1 MRFFFVFL
9 FVLLSLQR
17 GSAAQ
22 PGDLISMA
30 YLGRYSASAL
40 EILND
45 EYYQLSALGYLIQD
59 QPDAGV
65 QYAVDVYR
73 VEYSTTDFNGTLV
86 IGSGLYAD
94 PVTSRRENVVLY
106 THGTAVTIWDTPSN
120 VSGEAFDGPTV
131 LINVAGRG
139 GLKLLMP
146 DGTGFWTS
154 TVPQHRYLMGEVEG
168 RTAIDMWTAVQQSR
182 VFLNDPPQGDLHL
195 FGLSA
200 GALPALWA
208 QRLYEADGGTIA
220 EVTLMGAVT
229 APETFVDESLPKVG
243 RYYHVYDAF
252 AFEAWIN
259 TSSGAVSASSVFK
272 DPSSITSLFDMD
284 HSYNEVIAGLKNT
297 AGATYLPGFLHDFQR
312 NADHPAR
319 VFLRASDATVGWC
332 PKAPIIF
339 HHFEEDTEVSFES
352 AVAAQAALIRVP
364 AVGAP
369 RSSGTTAPRC
379 RSWHTPEPSILSSGI
394 ICFRSTRMVRCP
406 VCHGSTRSESP
417 SVTRSAHAVD

>member
-1 MRFFFVFL
+1 MCLRFLTRVFCVSFFI
-9 FVLLSLQR
+9 LLSLHP
-17 GSAAQ
+17 GNAAQ
-22 PGDLISMA
+22 PGHLISMKH
-30 YLGRYSASAL
+30 LGTYSVSAL
-40 EILND
+40 ETLND

-59 QPDAGV
+59 VPDAGV
-65 QYAVDVYR
+65 RYAVDVYR
-73 VEYSTTDFNGTLV
+73 VEYYTTDFNGALV

-94 PVTSRRENVVLY
+94 PVTSRPENVVLY

-120 VSGEAFDGPTV
+120 VSGDAFDGPTV

-168 RTAIDMWTAVQQSR
+168 RTAIDMWTALQQSSE
-182 VFLNDPPQGDLHL
+182 FLADPAQGNLHL

-200 GALPALWA
+200 GGLPALWA
-208 QRLYEADGGTIA
+208 QRLYEAAGGTLA

-229 APETFVDESLPKVG
+229 APETFVQESLGKVG

-259 TSSGAVSASSVFK
+259 TSNGAVSAGRVFK
-272 DPSSITSLFDMD
+272 NPSGITPLFDMD
-284 HSYNEVIAGLKNT
+284 HSYNDVIAGLKNT
-297 AGATYLPGFLHDFQR
+297 AGATYLPGFLHDFHENMTHQ
-312 NADHPAR
+312 AR

-339 HHFEEDTEVSFES
+339 HHFERDTEVSFES
-352 AVAAQAALIRVP
+352 AVAAQTALNTCAGSGGATLVRYDSTAVP
-364 AVGAP
+364 RLAYRGAEHLELWDNLLP
-369 RSSGTTAPRC
+369 KYADGTLAGVP
-379 RSWHTPEPSILSSGI
+379 W
-394 ICFRSTRMVRCP
+394 
-406 VCHGSTRSESP
+406 
-417 SVTRSAHAVD
+417 

>member
-1 MRFFFVFL
+1 MCVRFPMRISFVCL

-22 PGDLISMA
+22 RGDLISMTS
-30 YLGRYSASAL
+30 LGRYSVSAL
-40 EILND
+40 EVLND
-45 EYYQLSALGYLIQD
+45 EFYQLSAVGYLIQD
-59 QPDAGV
+59 LPDAGV
-65 QYAVDVYR
+65 RYAVDVYR
-73 VEYSTTDFNGTLV
+73 VEYYTTDFNGALV

-106 THGTAVTIWDTPSN
+106 THGTSVTIWDTPSN

-168 RTAIDMWTAVQQSR
+168 RTAIDMWTAVQQSS

-208 QRLYEADGGTIA
+208 QRLYEAGGGTIA

-272 DPSSITSLFDMD
+272 DPSGVTPLFDMD

-297 AGATYLPGFLHDFQR
+297 AGATYLSGFLHDFQG
-312 NADHPAR
+312 NVNHPAR
-319 VFLRASDATVGWC
+319 LFLRASDATVGWC
-332 PKAPIIF
+332 PKAPINF

-352 AVAAQAALIRVP
+352 AVAAQGALNACSGSGGATLVRYDSTAVP
-364 AVGAP
+364 LLAYPGAEHLELWDNLLP
-369 RSSGTTAPRC
+369 KYADGTLPGLP
-379 RSWHTPEPSILSSGI
+379 W
-394 ICFRSTRMVRCP
+394 
-406 VCHGSTRSESP
+406 
-417 SVTRSAHAVD
+417 

>member
-1 MRFFFVFL
+1 MCVRFLMRFFFVFL

-73 VEYSTTDFNGTLV
+73 VEYSTTDFNGALV
-86 IGSGLYAD
+86 IRSGLYAD

-146 DGTGFWTS
+146 Q
-154 TVPQHRYLMGEVEG
+154 VAEG
-168 RTAIDMWTAVQQSR
+168 
-182 VFLNDPPQGDLHL
+182 
-195 FGLSA
+195 
-200 GALPALWA
+200 
-208 QRLYEADGGTIA
+208 
-220 EVTLMGAVT
+220 
-229 APETFVDESLPKVG
+229 
-243 RYYHVYDAF
+243 
-252 AFEAWIN
+252 
-259 TSSGAVSASSVFK
+259 
-272 DPSSITSLFDMD
+272 
-284 HSYNEVIAGLKNT
+284 
-297 AGATYLPGFLHDFQR
+297 
-312 NADHPAR
+312 
-319 VFLRASDATVGWC
+319 
-332 PKAPIIF
+332 
-339 HHFEEDTEVSFES
+339 
-352 AVAAQAALIRVP
+352 IR
-364 AVGAP
+364 
-369 RSSGTTAPRC
+369 R
-379 RSWHTPEPSILSSGI
+379 
-394 ICFRSTRMVRCP
+394 
-406 VCHGSTRSESP
+406 
-417 SVTRSAHAVD
+417 

>member
-1 MRFFFVFL
+1 MCVRFLARVFVVFFF
-9 FVLLSLQR
+9 LLSSPQR
-17 GSAAQ
+17 LSAAG
-22 PGDLISMA
+22 PGDLISMS
-30 YLGRYSASAL
+30 YLGRYSVSAL
-40 EILND
+40 EALND
-45 EYYQLSALGYLIQD
+45 EFYQLSALGYLIQD
-59 QPDAGV
+59 VPDAGV
-65 QYAVDVYR
+65 QYAVDVYG
-73 VEYSTTDFNGTLV
+73 VEYYTSDFNGALV

-94 PVTSRRENVVLY
+94 PVTNGPEHVVLY
-106 THGTAVTIWDTPSN
+106 THGTSVTIWDTPSN
-120 VSGEAFDGPTV
+120 VSGEVFDGPTV

-168 RTAIDMWTAVQQSR
+168 RTAIDMWTAVQQSS
-182 VFLNDPPQGDLHL
+182 VFLNEPPQGDLHL

-208 QRLYEADGGTIA
+208 QRLYEANGGTLA

-229 APETFVDESLPKVG
+229 APEIFMEESLGKVG

-259 TSSGAVSASSVFK
+259 TSGGTVSASSVFK
-272 DPSSITSLFDMD
+272 DPSGIASLFDMD
-284 HSYNEVIAGLKNT
+284 HSYNDVIAGLKNT

-312 NADHPAR
+312 NINHPAR

-339 HHFEEDTEVSFES
+339 HHFEEDTEVSFAS
-352 AVAAQAALIRVP
+352 VIAAQAALNSCSGSGGATLVTYDSTVVP
-364 AVGAP
+364 QLAYPGAEHLELWDNLLP
-369 RSSGTTAPRC
+369 AYADGTLAGLT
-379 RSWHTPEPSILSSGI
+379 W
-394 ICFRSTRMVRCP
+394 
-406 VCHGSTRSESP
+406 
-417 SVTRSAHAVD
+417 

>member
-1 MRFFFVFL
+1 MCVRFLMRFFFVFL

-73 VEYSTTDFNGTLV
+73 VEYSTTDFNGALV

-182 VFLNDPPQGDLHL
+182 VFLKDPPQGDLHL

-229 APETFVDESLPKVG
+229 APEAFVEESLNKVG
-243 RYYHVYDAF
+243 RYYHVYDAL

-352 AVAAQAALIRVP
+352 AVAAQAALNTCSGSGGATLVRYDSTAVP
-364 AVGAP
+364 LLAYPGAEHLELWDNLLP
-369 RSSGTTAPRC
+369 KYADGALPGLP
-379 RSWHTPEPSILSSGI
+379 W
-394 ICFRSTRMVRCP
+394 
-406 VCHGSTRSESP
+406 
-417 SVTRSAHAVD
+417 

>member
-1 MRFFFVFL
+1 MCVRFLMRFFFVFL

-182 VFLNDPPQGDLHL
+182 VFLKDPPQGDLHL

-208 QRLYEADGGTIA
+208 QSLYEADGGTIA

-229 APETFVDESLPKVG
+229 APETFVDESLRKVG

-297 AGATYLPGFLHDFQR
+297 AGATYLPGFLHDFQG

-352 AVAAQAALIRVP
+352 VVAAEAALNTCSGSGGATLVRYDSTAVP
-364 AVGAP
+364 LLAYPGAEHLELWDNLLP
-369 RSSGTTAPRC
+369 KYADGTLPGLP
-379 RSWHTPEPSILSSGI
+379 W
-394 ICFRSTRMVRCP
+394 
-406 VCHGSTRSESP
+406 
-417 SVTRSAHAVD
+417 

>member
-1 MRFFFVFL
+1 MCLRFLSRFFFVSC
-9 FVLLSLQR
+9 FVLVSMGR

-22 PGDLISMA
+22 PGHLIAMTP
-30 YLGRYSASAL
+30 LGTYSVSAL
-40 EILND
+40 ETLND

-59 QPDAGV
+59 VPDAGV
-65 QYAVDVYR
+65 RYAVNVYR
-73 VEYSTTDFNGTLV
+73 VEYYTTDFNGASV

-94 PVTSRRENVVLY
+94 PVTSRPENVVLY

-120 VSGEAFDGPTV
+120 VSGDAFDGPTV

-168 RTAIDMWTAVQQSR
+168 RTAIDMWTAVRQSS
-182 VFLNDPPQGDLHL
+182 VFLQDPPQGDLHL

-200 GALPALWA
+200 GGLPALWA
-208 QRLYEADGGTIA
+208 QRLYEADGGTLA

-229 APETFVDESLPKVG
+229 DPETFVEESLGKVG

-252 AFEAWIN
+252 AFQAWIN
-259 TSSGAVSASSVFK
+259 TSNGAVSARSVFK
-272 DPSSITSLFDMD
+272 DPSGITPLFDMD
-284 HSYNEVIAGLKNT
+284 HSYNDVIAGLKNT
-297 AGATYLPGFLHDFQR
+297 AGATYLPGFLHDFER
-312 NADHPAR
+312 KANHPAR

-339 HHFEEDTEVSFES
+339 HHFENDTEVSFES
-352 AVAAQAALIRVP
+352 AAAAQAALDTCSGSGGATLIRYDSTAVP
-364 AVGAP
+364 RLAYPGAEHLELWDNLLP
-369 RSSGTTAPRC
+369 KYADGTLPGLP
-379 RSWHTPEPSILSSGI
+379 W
-394 ICFRSTRMVRCP
+394 
-406 VCHGSTRSESP
+406 
-417 SVTRSAHAVD
+417 

>member
-1 MRFFFVFL
+1 MCVRFLMRFFFVFL

-73 VEYSTTDFNGTLV
+73 VEYSTTDFNGALV

-229 APETFVDESLPKVG
+229 APETFVDESLRKVG

-259 TSSGAVSASSVFK
+259 TSSGAVSASTVFK
-272 DPSSITSLFDMD
+272 NPSTITSLFDMD

-352 AVAAQAALIRVP
+352 VVAAEAALNTCSGSGGATLVRYDSTAVP
-364 AVGAP
+364 LLAYPGAEHLELWDNLLP
-369 RSSGTTAPRC
+369 KYADGTLPGLP
-379 RSWHTPEPSILSSGI
+379 W
-394 ICFRSTRMVRCP
+394 
-406 VCHGSTRSESP
+406 
-417 SVTRSAHAVD
+417 